1 MSETALTP
9 RPPRPL
15 APAIGI
21 EKAAILLLTLGPD
34 AAREVMKHL
43 GEGEVR
49 ALSGAMARMRSIPRP
64 DAAAVHEEAWRWL
77 TSRSGFLVDG
87 ETFVRQLIAALA
99 PSSRGAQEE
108 AMRELERQKDGEGV
122 PTLGAKLEGVSPAV
136 IAKVLGTEHPQVIAM
151 VLGNLVP
158 RQAADVLNLLG
169 EDLHADVV
177 RRISE
182 LKSVEPDLLAE
193 VGAVI
198 LGQVQSLGG
207 AAATSSGKSGRALGG
222 TKLAAD
228 IMNLVDKAVE
238 SRVFSELDDAVPDL
252 AEQIRNLMLTFED
265 LSRLDNR
272 GMQTLLK
279 EVAREDLMLALK
291 TASPTMQE
299 KIFRNISAR
308 AAEILQEDMGTM
320 GPVRLKDVE
329 KAQANIIT
337 VARRLAEEQKIQ
349 LGGGGEDALV

>member
-9 RPPRPL
+9 RPPRLP
-15 APAIGI
+15 APAVGI
-21 EKAAILLLTLGPD
+21 DKAAILLLTLGPD

-43 GEGEVR
+43 GDGEVR
-49 ALSGAMARMRSIPRP
+49 ALSAAMARMRSIPRP
-64 DAAAVHEEAWRWL
+64 EAAAVHEEAWRWL

-87 ETFVRQLIAALA
+87 ETFVRQLIQALG
-99 PSSRGAQEE
+99 PSSRTAQED
-108 AMRELERQKDGEGV
+108 AMRDLHRAKDGEGL
-122 PTLGAKLEGVSPAV
+122 PTLASKLEGVSPAV
-136 IAKVLGTEHPQVIAM
+136 IAKVLATEHPQLIAL
-151 VLGNLVP
+151 VLGQLVP
-158 RQAADVLNLLG
+158 RQAADVLNLLP
-169 EDLHADVV
+169 EELHADVV

-182 LKSVEPDLLAE
+182 LKSVEPELLAE
-193 VGAVI
+193 VGTVL

-207 AAATSSGKSGRALGG
+207 AAATGRSARALGG
-222 TKLAAD
+222 AKLAAD

-238 SRVFSELDDAVPDL
+238 SRVFSELDDVVPEV

-265 LSRLDNR
+265 LARLDNR

-308 AAEILQEDMGTM
+308 AAEILQEDMATM

-349 LGGGGEDALV
+349 LGGGGDDALV

>member
-9 RPPRPL
+9 RPPRL
-15 APAIGI
+15 PATTVGI
-21 EKAAILLLTLGPD
+21 DKAAILLLTLGPD

-43 GEGEVR
+43 GDGEVR
-49 ALSGAMARMRSIPRP
+49 ALSSAMARMRSIPRP

-87 ETFVRQLIAALA
+87 ETFVRQLIQALG

-108 AMRELERQKDGEGV
+108 AMRELERAKDGEGS
-122 PTLGAKLEGVSPAV
+122 PSLGAKLEGVSPTV
-136 IAKVLGTEHPQVIAM
+136 IAKVMATEHPQVIAL
-151 VLGNLVP
+151 VLGQLVP
-158 RQAADVLNLLG
+158 RQAADVLNLLP

-182 LKSVEPDLLAE
+182 LKSVEPELLAE

-207 AAATSSGKSGRALGG
+207 ASATTAGRSTRALGG

-238 SRVFSELDDAVPDL
+238 SRVFSELDDAVPDV

-265 LSRLDNR
+265 LARLDNR

-308 AAEILQEDMGTM
+308 AAEILQEDMATM

-349 LGGGGEDALV
+349 LGGGGDDALV